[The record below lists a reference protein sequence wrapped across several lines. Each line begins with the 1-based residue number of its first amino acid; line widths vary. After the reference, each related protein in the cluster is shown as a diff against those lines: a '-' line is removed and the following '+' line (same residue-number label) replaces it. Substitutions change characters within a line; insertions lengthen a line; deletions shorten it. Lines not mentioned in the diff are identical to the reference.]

1 MKTLRVAAVAAWVCV
16 LALAL
21 AGCKP
26 GVPSTFIQEDDMED
40 LLYDYHLA
48 DAMARDAKGDYN
60 ENIMAYRAAVLRKYG
75 VSQAEFDTSM
85 VYYMRHTDR
94 LHAIYEHVAQCMQDD
109 ARGLGSSSDDLAA
122 LATTSATGDTAD
134 IWRGERS
141 IALIPNQPYNVYSF
155 AHTADSSFRRG
166 DAFILSLQSD
176 FIFQDG
182 PGRGLRQ
189 RQRGLA
195 RRAYLRGRSLD
206 THARQPRQ
214 PGREGRA
221 GLLPA
226 QQGQPGQRLRHHA
239 PPHGTKPHPPL
250 PLPPQAQGR
259 SRHAAGSGRG
269 AARRHHAPPRRLRA
283 PAAARAHRRT
293 ATPATHA
300 ITPLNPSTHIA

>member
-1 MKTLRVAAVAAWVCV
+1 MKTLRVAAVAACVCV

-48 DAMARDAKGDYN
+48 DAMARAAKGDYN

-94 LHAIYEHVAQCMQDD
+94 LHAIYEHVAQRMQDD
-109 ARGLGSSSDDLAA
+109 ARELGSSSDDLAA
-122 LATTSATGDTAD
+122 LTTTSATGDTAD

-182 PGRGLRQ
+182 ARDGVAALAVVYANDSVASRVVHISAAGPSTLTLDNPDSLAVKAVRGFFLLNKDNQANASATTLHLMALSRI
-189 RQRGLA
+189 RLFRCHPKPKA
-195 RRAYLRGRSLD
+195 A
-206 THARQPRQ
+206 TAMQ
-214 PGREGRA
+214 PGA
-221 GLLPA
+221 A
-226 QQGQPGQRLRHHA
+226 AGQPADTMPRPDGSV
-239 PPHGTKPHPPL
+239 
-250 PLPPQAQGR
+250 PLPPPG
-259 SRHAAGSGRG
+259 HTG
-269 AARRHHAPPRRLRA
+269 APQLRQ
-283 PAAARAHRRT
+283 PTR
-293 ATPATHA
+293 
-300 ITPLNPSTHIA
+300 